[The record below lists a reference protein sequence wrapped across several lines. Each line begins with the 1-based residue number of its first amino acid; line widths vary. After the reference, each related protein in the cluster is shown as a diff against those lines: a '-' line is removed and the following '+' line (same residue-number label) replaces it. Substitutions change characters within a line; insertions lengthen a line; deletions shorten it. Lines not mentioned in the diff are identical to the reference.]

1 VDRPDY
7 ELDDRMD
14 ASSPEQHRA
23 FGNLTRHRILGLL
36 LDRAMTGAQLAGALG
51 VLKGS
56 ASFHLRVLERAGLVR
71 VVRTR
76 KVRGV
81 EERYYGRTARRYE
94 LDPPGSPD
102 SQQAGMI
109 LRTVAAEMERAE
121 AAGLADRDRDVAT
134 TTRARLDPA
143 RADEFHRRLVALAEE
158 FRSQPGSDAPAY
170 TLAIAFFRTE
180 PGSEGPT

>member
-1 VDRPDY
+1 MDRPDY
-7 ELDDRMD
+7 ELDDWMD

-36 LDRAMTGAQLAGALG
+36 LDRAMTGAQLAEALG

-94 LDPPGSPD
+94 LDPPGGPD
-102 SQQAGMI
+102 REVGLV
-109 LRTVAAEMERAE
+109 LRTVADEMERAA
-121 AAGLADRDRDVAT
+121 AAGLADRDLDLAT
-134 TTRARLDPA
+134 TTRARLDPE
-143 RADEFHRRLVALAEE
+143 RAGEFRRRLAALAEE
-158 FRSQPGSDAPAY
+158 FRSQPASNQPAY
-170 TLAIAFFRTE
+170 TLAVAFFRAE
-180 PGSEGPT
+180 PGSGDDR